1 MRLDRFFLQEVED
14 YAAHLRAAL
23 ASIEE
28 YSGQVDQEFRQG
40 QVENIIG
47 NPVYTYQLIKRIS
60 VFWRNVEV
68 GLYLQIILLYIPLI
82 SVLIVAVMKLFVIKT
97 FNI

>member
-1 MRLDRFFLQEVED
+1 MFLQEVED

-28 YSGQVDQEFRQG
+28 YSGQVDQEFREG

-60 VFWRNVEV
+60 VFWKNIEVEQHFPIIFF
-68 GLYLQIILLYIPLI
+68 LIIL
-82 SVLIVAVMKLFVIKT
+82 VT
-97 FNI
+97 

>member
-1 MRLDRFFLQEVED
+1 MRLDRLFLQEVED

-40 QVENIIG
+40 QVENIIR

-60 VFWRNVEV
+60 VFWRNIEVE
-68 GLYLQIILLYIPLI
+68 QHFPIIFLN
-82 SVLIVAVMKLFVIKT
+82 VLVT
-97 FNI
+97 

>member
-1 MRLDRFFLQEVED
+1 MFLQEVED
-14 YAAHLRAAL
+14 YAAHLRTAL

-60 VFWRNVEV
+60 VFWKNIEV
-68 GLYLQIILLYIPLI
+68 KQHFF
-82 SVLIVAVMKLFVIKT
+82 LFLCSG
-97 FNI
+97 NITDF